1 MLQILTTSDCRVR
14 VLTGEPGE
22 TLPEDAVW
30 VDLVRPTREE
40 ELFVERA
47 LHVSLPTREEM
58 QEIEPSNRLYQEDGG
73 LFMTVNMLAKADS
86 PLPESTAITFVL
98 LRQRLVTIRY
108 EEPKAFRTFAGHVE
122 RHRELG
128 VSGASLLVGL
138 LEAIVDR
145 TADILERI
153 GVDIDALSRSIFI
166 GNGSGS
172 GGAPGSPRD
181 FTDALTRMGRHHDLT
196 SKARESL
203 VSLSR
208 LLSFLTLPADV
219 RNDEELREHVRGLV
233 RDAASLTDH
242 ATFISGNISFLLNAT
257 LGLVNV
263 EQNAIIKIFSVAAVV
278 FLPPTLV
285 ASIYGMNFKEIPE
298 LGWHLGYVWALLL
311 MVLSAV
317 LPYLYFKRRG
327 WL

>member
-1 MLQILTTSDCRVR
+1 MLQILTSGDCRLRQVAIGDGQT
-14 VLTGEPGE
+14 V
-22 TLPEDAVW
+22 PEDAVW
-30 VDLVRPTREE
+30 LDLLRPTREE
-40 ELFVERA
+40 ELFVEKA
-47 LHVSLPTREEM
+47 LGVSLPTREEM

-73 LFMTVNMLAKADS
+73 LFMTANVLAKADS
-86 PLPESTAITFVL
+86 PAPESTAITFVL
-98 LRQRLVTIRY
+98 VRQRLVTVRY
-108 EEPKAFRTFAGHVE
+108 EEPKAFKIFAGYVE
-122 RHRELG
+122 RHRELC
-128 VSGASLLVGL
+128 VSGASLLIGL

-153 GVDIDALSRSIFI
+153 GVDIDALSRSIFVA
-166 GNGSGS
+166 ND
-172 GGAPGSPRD
+172 GGGGQPGATRD

-196 SKARESL
+196 SKARDSL

-208 LLSFLTLPADV
+208 LLSFLTLPGDV
-219 RNDEELREHVRGLV
+219 RNDEELREHVGSLV
-233 RDAASLTDH
+233 RDVVSLTDH

-285 ASIYGMNFKEIPE
+285 ASIYGMNFKVIPE
-298 LGWHLGYVWALLL
+298 LGWDLGYAWALLL
-311 MVLSAV
+311 MALSAV
-317 LPYLYFKRRG
+317 LPYLWFKRRG

>member
-1 MLQILTTSDCRVR
+1 MLQILTTSDCRLR

-86 PLPESTAITFVL
+86 PAPESTAITFVL

-166 GNGSGS
+166 ANGNGSG
-172 GGAPGSPRD
+172 GATGSPRD
-181 FTDALTRMGRHHDLT
+181 FTAALTRMGRHHDLT

-233 RDAASLTDH
+233 RDVASLTDH

-285 ASIYGMNFKEIPE
+285 ASIYGMNFKLIPE
-298 LGWHLGYVWALLL
+298 LGWDFGYAWALLL

>member
-1 MLQILTTSDCRVR
+1 MLQILATSDCRLR
-14 VLTGEPGE
+14 VLTGQPGE
-22 TLPEDAVW
+22 MLPEDAVW
-30 VDLVRPTREE
+30 IDLVRPTREE
-40 ELFVERA
+40 EVFVERS

-73 LFMTVNMLAKADS
+73 LFMTVNILAKTDT

-98 LRQRLVTIRY
+98 VRQRLITIRY

-128 VSGASLLVGL
+128 ASGASLLVGL

-145 TADILERI
+145 TADILERL
-153 GVDIDALSRSIFI
+153 GADIDALSRLVLVA
-166 GNGSGS
+166 NGGT
-172 GGAPGSPRD
+172 GAPRD
-181 FTDALTRMGRHHDLT
+181 FGDALTRMGRHHDLT
-196 SKARESL
+196 AKARESL

-208 LLSFLTLPADV
+208 LLSFLTLPGDV
-219 RNDEELREHVRGLV
+219 RSDEELREHVGGLV
-233 RDAASLTDH
+233 RDVASLTDH

-285 ASIYGMNFKEIPE
+285 ASIYGMNFKLIPE
-298 LGWHLGYVWALLL
+298 LGWEYGYIWALLL

>member
-1 MLQILTTSDCRVR
+1 
-14 VLTGEPGE
+14 
-22 TLPEDAVW
+22 
-30 VDLVRPTREE
+30 
-40 ELFVERA
+40 
-47 LHVSLPTREEM
+47 M

-86 PLPESTAITFVL
+86 PVPESTAITFVL

-108 EEPKAFRTFAGHVE
+108 EEPTAFRTFAGHVE

-128 VSGASLLVGL
+128 ISGASLLVGL

-153 GVDIDALSRSIFI
+153 GGDIDALSRSIFVA
-166 GNGSGS
+166 NGGSASG
-172 GGAPGSPRD
+172 APRD
-181 FTDALTRMGRHHDLT
+181 FTAALTRMGRHHDLT

-233 RDAASLTDH
+233 RDVASLTDH

-285 ASIYGMNFKEIPE
+285 ASIYGMNFKLIPE
-298 LGWHLGYVWALLL
+298 LGWEYGYAWALLL

>member
-1 MLQILTTSDCRVR
+1 MLQILTSSDCRLRALPIGDGQTV
-14 VLTGEPGE
+14 
-22 TLPEDAVW
+22 PEDAVW

-40 ELFVERA
+40 ELFVEKA
-47 LHVSLPTREEM
+47 LGVSLPTREEM

-73 LFMTVNMLAKADS
+73 MFMTVNILAKADS
-86 PLPESTAITFVL
+86 PAPESTAITFVL
-98 LRQRLVTIRY
+98 VRQRLITVRY
-108 EEPKAFRTFAGHVE
+108 EEPKAFRIFASYVE
-122 RHRELG
+122 RHREVG
-128 VSGASLLVGL
+128 VSGASVLVGL

-153 GVDIDALSRSIFI
+153 GVDIDALSRSIFVA
-166 GNGSGS
+166 NG
-172 GGAPGSPRD
+172 GGTPGARD

-208 LLSFLTLPADV
+208 LLSFLTLPGDV
-219 RNDEELREHVRGLV
+219 RSDKELREHVRGLV

-285 ASIYGMNFKEIPE
+285 ASIYGMNFKLIPE
-298 LGWHLGYVWALLL
+298 LGWDFGYAWALLL
-311 MVLSAV
+311 MALSAV

>member
-1 MLQILTTSDCRVR
+1 MLQILTTSDCRLR
-14 VLTGEPGE
+14 ALPGEPGE

-86 PLPESTAITFVL
+86 PVPESTAITFVL

-108 EEPKAFRTFAGHVE
+108 EEPTAFRTFAGHVE

-128 VSGASLLVGL
+128 ISGASLLVGL

-153 GVDIDALSRSIFI
+153 GGDIDALSRSIFI
-166 GNGSGS
+166 ANGGSASG
-172 GGAPGSPRD
+172 APRD
-181 FTDALTRMGRHHDLT
+181 FTAALTRMGRHHDLT

-233 RDAASLTDH
+233 RDVASLTDH

-285 ASIYGMNFKEIPE
+285 ASIYGMNFKLIPE
-298 LGWHLGYVWALLL
+298 LGWEYGYAWALLL

>member
-1 MLQILTTSDCRVR
+1 MLQILTTSDCRLR
-14 VLTGEPGE
+14 VLPGGPGE

-73 LFMTVNMLAKADS
+73 LFMTVNMLVKADS

-98 LRQRLVTIRY
+98 VRQRLVTIRY

-153 GVDIDALSRSIFI
+153 GGDIDALSRSIFI
-166 GNGSGS
+166 DNGNVG

-181 FTDALTRMGRHHDLT
+181 FTAALTRMGRHHDLT

-219 RNDEELREHVRGLV
+219 RSDEELREHVRGLV
-233 RDAASLTDH
+233 RDVASLTDH

-285 ASIYGMNFKEIPE
+285 ASIYGMNFKAIPE
-298 LGWHLGYVWALLL
+298 LGWDFGYAWALLL

>member
-1 MLQILTTSDCRVR
+1 MLQILTTSDCRLR

-73 LFMTVNMLAKADS
+73 LFMTVNMLVKADG

-98 LRQRLVTIRY
+98 LRHRLITIRY
-108 EEPKAFRTFAGHVE
+108 EEPTAFRTFAAHVE

-128 VSGASLLVGL
+128 VSGEALLVGL
-138 LEAIVDR
+138 LESIVDR

-153 GVDIDALSRSIFI
+153 GADIDALSRLVLVA
-166 GNGSGS
+166 NGGT
-172 GGAPGSPRD
+172 GAPRD
-181 FTDALTRMGRHHDLT
+181 FGDALTRMGRHHDLT
-196 SKARESL
+196 AKARESL

-208 LLSFLTLPADV
+208 LLSFLTLPGDV
-219 RNDEELREHVRGLV
+219 RSDEDLREHVRGLV
-233 RDAASLTDH
+233 RDVASLTDH

-285 ASIYGMNFKEIPE
+285 ASIYGMNFKLIPE
-298 LGWHLGYVWALLL
+298 LGWEYGYVWALLL

>member
-1 MLQILTTSDCRVR
+1 MLHILTSSDGR
-14 VLTGEPGE
+14 LHPLAIGEQQAVPD
-22 TLPEDAVW
+22 DAVW
-30 VDLVRPTREE
+30 IDLLRPSREE
-40 ELFVERA
+40 ELFVEKA
-47 LHVSLPTREEM
+47 LGLSLPTREEM

-73 LFMTVNMLAKADS
+73 LFMTANVLANADG
-86 PLPESTAITFVL
+86 PAAESAAITFVL
-98 LRQRLVTIRY
+98 ARQRLITVRY
-108 EEPKAFRTFAGHVE
+108 AEPKAFKIFAGYVE
-122 RHRELG
+122 RHRELC
-128 VSGASLLVGL
+128 VSGASLLIGL

-153 GVDIDALSRSIFI
+153 GVDIDALSRSIFVA
-166 GNGSGS
+166 NGSGAQAA
-172 GGAPGSPRD
+172 GPRD
-181 FTDALTRMGRHHDLT
+181 FGDALTRMGRHHDLT
-196 SKARESL
+196 AKARDSL

-208 LLSFLTLPADV
+208 LLSFLTLPGDV
-219 RNDEELREHVRGLV
+219 RNDEEQREHVGSLV
-233 RDAASLTDH
+233 RDVASLTDH
-242 ATFISGNISFLLNAT
+242 ATFISGNIGFLLNAT

-285 ASIYGMNFKEIPE
+285 ASIYGMNFKLMPE
-298 LGWHLGYVWALLL
+298 LGWEFGYIWALAL

>member
-1 MLQILTTSDCRVR
+1 MLQILRTSDCHLRAVAADS
-14 VLTGEPGE
+14 GE

-30 VDLVRPTREE
+30 VDLLRPTREE
-40 ELFVERA
+40 ELFVEKA
-47 LHVSLPTREEM
+47 LGVSLPTREEM

-73 LFMTVNMLAKADS
+73 SFMTVNMLVKTDS
-86 PLPESTAITFVL
+86 PAPESTAITFVL
-98 LRQRLVTIRY
+98 LRQRLITIRY
-108 EEPKAFRTFAGHVE
+108 EEPTAFRTFAGHVE

-153 GVDIDALSRSIFI
+153 GADIDALSRSIFI
-166 GNGSGS
+166 ANGGS
-172 GGAPGSPRD
+172 SSAAPRD

-208 LLSFLTLPADV
+208 LLSFLTLPGDV
-219 RNDEELREHVRGLV
+219 RNDKELREHVRGLV
-233 RDAASLTDH
+233 RDVASLTDH

>member
-1 MLQILTTSDCRVR
+1 MLQILTSSDCRLRPLAIAGDPSV
-14 VLTGEPGE
+14 
-22 TLPEDAVW
+22 PEDAVW
-30 VDLVRPTREE
+30 IDLLRPTREE
-40 ELFVERA
+40 ELFVEQA
-47 LHVSLPTREEM
+47 LGVSLPTREEM

-73 LFMTVNMLAKADS
+73 LFMTMNVLINADS
-86 PLPESTAITFVL
+86 PSPESGAITFVL
-98 LRQRLVTIRY
+98 VRQRLVTVRY
-108 EEPKAFRTFAGHVE
+108 EEPKPFRVFAAYVE
-122 RHRELG
+122 RHREFCA
-128 VSGASLLVGL
+128 SGTSLLIGL
-138 LEAIVDR
+138 LEAVVDR

-153 GVDIDALSRSIFI
+153 GVEIDVLSRTIFA
-166 GNGSGS
+166 NSP
-172 GGAPGSPRD
+172 GGGQAGAQRD
-181 FTDALTRMGRHHDLT
+181 FGDALTRMGRKHDLT
-196 SKARESL
+196 AKARDSL

-208 LLSFLTLPADV
+208 LLSFLTLPGDGRDDAA
-219 RNDEELREHVRGLV
+219 LREHVGGLV
-233 RDAASLTDH
+233 RDVASLTDH

-285 ASIYGMNFKEIPE
+285 ASIYGMNFKLIPE
-298 LGWHLGYVWALLL
+298 LGWDFGYAWALAL

>member
-1 MLQILTTSDCRVR
+1 
-14 VLTGEPGE
+14 
-22 TLPEDAVW
+22 
-30 VDLVRPTREE
+30 
-40 ELFVERA
+40 
-47 LHVSLPTREEM
+47 M

-73 LFMTVNMLAKADS
+73 LFMTMTVLVNADS
-86 PLPESTAITFVL
+86 PLPESAAITFVL
-98 LRQRLVTIRY
+98 VRQRLVTVRY
-108 EEPKAFRTFAGHVE
+108 EEPKPFRVFAAYVE
-122 RHRELG
+122 RHREFC
-128 VSGASLLVGL
+128 VSGTALLIGL
-138 LEAIVDR
+138 LEAVVDR

-153 GVDIDALSRSIFI
+153 GVDIDALSRTIFASSVA
-166 GNGSGS
+166 GPAGVQ
-172 GGAPGSPRD
+172 RD
-181 FTDALTRMGRHHDLT
+181 FAEALTRMGRNHDLT
-196 SKARESL
+196 AKARDSL

-208 LLSFLTLPADV
+208 LLSFLTLPGDV
-219 RNDEELREHVRGLV
+219 RDDAALREHVGGLV
-233 RDAASLTDH
+233 RDVASLTDH

-285 ASIYGMNFKEIPE
+285 ASIYGMNFKLIPE
-298 LGWHLGYVWALLL
+298 LGWDFGYAWALAL

>member
-1 MLQILTTSDCRVR
+1 MLQILATSDCRLR
-14 VLTGEPGE
+14 VLTGQPGE
-22 TLPEDAVW
+22 MLPEDAVW
-30 VDLVRPTREE
+30 IDLVRPTREE
-40 ELFVERA
+40 ELFVERS

-73 LFMTVNMLAKADS
+73 LFMTVNILAKTDT

-98 LRQRLVTIRY
+98 VRQRLITIRY

-128 VSGASLLVGL
+128 ASGASLLVGL

-145 TADILERI
+145 TADILERL
-153 GVDIDALSRSIFI
+153 GADIDALSRLVLVA
-166 GNGSGS
+166 NGGT
-172 GGAPGSPRD
+172 GAPRD
-181 FTDALTRMGRHHDLT
+181 FGDALTRMGRHHDLT
-196 SKARESL
+196 AKARESL

-208 LLSFLTLPADV
+208 LLSFLTLPGDV
-219 RNDEELREHVRGLV
+219 RSDEELREHVRGLV
-233 RDAASLTDH
+233 RDVASLTDH

-285 ASIYGMNFKEIPE
+285 ASIYGMNFKLIPE
-298 LGWHLGYVWALLL
+298 LGWEYGYIWALLL

>member
-1 MLQILTTSDCRVR
+1 MLQILATSDCRLR
-14 VLTGEPGE
+14 VLTGQPGE
-22 TLPEDAVW
+22 MLPEDAVW
-30 VDLVRPTREE
+30 IDLVRPTREE
-40 ELFVERA
+40 ELFVERS

-73 LFMTVNMLAKADS
+73 LFMTVNILAKTDT

-98 LRQRLVTIRY
+98 VRQRLITIRY

-128 VSGASLLVGL
+128 ASGASLLVGL

-145 TADILERI
+145 TADILERL
-153 GVDIDALSRSIFI
+153 GADIDALSRLVLVA
-166 GNGSGS
+166 NGGT
-172 GGAPGSPRD
+172 GAPRD
-181 FTDALTRMGRHHDLT
+181 FGDALTRMGRHHDLT
-196 SKARESL
+196 AKARESL

-208 LLSFLTLPADV
+208 LLSFLTLPGDV
-219 RNDEELREHVRGLV
+219 RSDEELREHVGGLV
-233 RDAASLTDH
+233 RDVASLTDH

-285 ASIYGMNFKEIPE
+285 ASIYGMNFKLIPE
-298 LGWHLGYVWALLL
+298 LGWEYGYIWALLL

>member
-1 MLQILTTSDCRVR
+1 
-14 VLTGEPGE
+14 
-22 TLPEDAVW
+22 
-30 VDLVRPTREE
+30 
-40 ELFVERA
+40 
-47 LHVSLPTREEM
+47 M

-73 LFMTVNMLAKADS
+73 LFMTVNVVAKADS
-86 PLPESTAITFVL
+86 PAPESTAITFVL
-98 LRQRLVTIRY
+98 LRQRLITVRY
-108 EEPKAFRTFAGHVE
+108 EEPKALRIFAGYVE

-128 VSGASLLVGL
+128 VSGAALLVGL

-153 GVDIDALSRSIFI
+153 GTDIDALSRSIFI
-166 GNGSGS
+166 AG
-172 GGAPGSPRD
+172 GGASCAPRD

-208 LLSFLTLPADV
+208 LLSFLTLPGDV
-219 RNDEELREHVRGLV
+219 RNDKELREHVRGLV
-233 RDAASLTDH
+233 RDVASLTDH

>member
-1 MLQILTTSDCRVR
+1 MLQILTSSDCRLR
-14 VLTGEPGE
+14 PLASDAGA

-30 VDLVRPTREE
+30 VDLVRPTRDEE
-40 ELFVERA
+40 MFVERA

-73 LFMTVNMLAKADS
+73 LFMTVNMLVKADS
-86 PLPESTAITFVL
+86 LAPESTAVTFVL
-98 LRQRLVTIRY
+98 VPHRLVTIRY
-108 EEPKAFRTFAGHVE
+108 EEPTAFRTFAGHVE

-153 GVDIDALSRSIFI
+153 GIDIDALSRSIFVDH
-166 GNGSGS
+166 GNGS

-181 FTDALTRMGRHHDLT
+181 FTAALTRMGRHHDLT

-233 RDAASLTDH
+233 RDVASLTDH

-285 ASIYGMNFKEIPE
+285 ASIYGMNFKLIPE
-298 LGWHLGYVWALLL
+298 LGWDFGYAWALLL

>member
-1 MLQILTTSDCRVR
+1 MLQILRTSDCHLRA
-14 VLTGEPGE
+14 LGTDSGE

-30 VDLVRPTREE
+30 VDLLRPTREE
-40 ELFVERA
+40 EVFVEKA
-47 LHVSLPTREEM
+47 LGLSLPTREEM
-58 QEIEPSNRLYQEDGG
+58 QEIEPSNRLYLEDGG
-73 LFMTVNMLAKADS
+73 MFMTVNMLVKADS
-86 PLPESTAITFVL
+86 PAPESTAITFVL
-98 LRQRLVTIRY
+98 LRQRLITVRY
-108 EEPKAFRTFAGHVE
+108 AEPTAFRVFAGHAE

-128 VSGASLLVGL
+128 ASGASLLVGL

-153 GVDIDALSRSIFI
+153 GTDIDALSRSIFI
-166 GNGSGS
+166 AS
-172 GGAPGSPRD
+172 GGSASGAPRD

-208 LLSFLTLPADV
+208 LLSFLTLPGDV
-219 RNDEELREHVRGLV
+219 RNDKELREHVRGLV
-233 RDAASLTDH
+233 RDVASLTDH

-278 FLPPTLV
+278 FMPPTLV
-285 ASIYGMNFKEIPE
+285 ASIYGMNFKLIPE
-298 LGWHLGYVWALLL
+298 LGWDFGYAWALLL

>member
-1 MLQILTTSDCRVR
+1 MLQILTSSDCRLR
-14 VLTGEPGE
+14 ALAADSGQAMPD
-22 TLPEDAVW
+22 DAVW
-30 VDLVRPTREE
+30 IDLLRPTREE
-40 ELFVERA
+40 ESFVEKA
-47 LHVSLPTREEM
+47 LAVELPTREEM

-73 LFMTVNMLAKADS
+73 LFMTANVLANTDS
-86 PLPESTAITFVL
+86 PAPESTAVTFVL
-98 LRQRLVTIRY
+98 LRQRLVTVRY
-108 EEPKAFRTFAGHVE
+108 AEPKAFRIFAGYVE
-122 RHRELG
+122 RHRE
-128 VSGASLLVGL
+128 VGAGGPSLLVGL

-153 GVDIDALSRSIFI
+153 GVDIDALSRSIFATD
-166 GNGSGS
+166 GS
-172 GGAPGSPRD
+172 GGSQPGATRD
-181 FTDALTRMGRHHDLT
+181 FTDALTRIGRHHDLT
-196 SKARESL
+196 SKARDSL

-208 LLSFLTLPADV
+208 LLSFLTLPGDV
-219 RNDEELREHVRGLV
+219 RNDKELREHVRSLA
-233 RDAASLTDH
+233 RDVASLTDH

-285 ASIYGMNFKEIPE
+285 ASIYGMNFKLIPE
-298 LGWHLGYVWALLL
+298 LGWDFGYAWALLL